1 MPTLGTLWAPS
12 GHPLTRTTLVVHG
25 LGRAF
30 LSLSVCLAL
39 VQRSLRGAT
48 LCHLWSHP
56 LGTLWPPSGHPL
68 ALVQRSLRGAVV
80 TFRPGPCDSD
90 GMALVTGRCF
100 PLTGMKSTD
109 AFLREYVTRR
119 RSNPAHGTRQ
129 YTCRVRV
136 GTWCLQGRVPVG
148 CPLEPA
154 THRSADRLLPCS

>member
-1 MPTLGTLWAPS
+1 MPTLGTLWPPS
-12 GHPLTRTTLVVHG
+12 GHPLGTLWAPSDAITALVVHG

-100 PLTGMKSTD
+100 
-109 AFLREYVTRR
+109 R
-119 RSNPAHGTRQ
+119 
-129 YTCRVRV
+129 
-136 GTWCLQGRVPVG
+136 
-148 CPLEPA
+148 
-154 THRSADRLLPCS
+154 